1 VRGKRYAV
9 GSAAASCRATYSAL
23 AVEGSLLLTPRES
36 WSTTQPPSSTSL
48 TKRLQR
54 SYKNLTSATSSSEG
68 RAFSCSRYTCRP
80 TVFLGVGLECL
91 LVVYGLLEVDFNSN
105 TLRVAVLSDRW
116 VELKLR
122 WYSYLDSP

>member
-1 VRGKRYAV
+1 MHKVAGRGE
-9 GSAAASCRATYSAL
+9 L
-23 AVEGSLLLTPRES
+23 NEPNEE
-36 WSTTQPPSSTSL
+36 
-48 TKRLQR
+48 
-54 SYKNLTSATSSSEG
+54 TSAELQEFDKHHLPALRG
-68 RAFSCSRYTCRP
+68 GAFSCSRYMCRP

>member
-1 VRGKRYAV
+1 
-9 GSAAASCRATYSAL
+9 
-23 AVEGSLLLTPRES
+23 
-36 WSTTQPPSSTSL
+36 
-48 TKRLQR
+48 
-54 SYKNLTSATSSSEG
+54 
-68 RAFSCSRYTCRP
+68 
-80 TVFLGVGLECL
+80 VGLECL

>member
-1 VRGKRYAV
+1 
-9 GSAAASCRATYSAL
+9 
-23 AVEGSLLLTPRES
+23 
-36 WSTTQPPSSTSL
+36 
-48 TKRLQR
+48 
-54 SYKNLTSATSSSEG
+54 
-68 RAFSCSRYTCRP
+68 
-80 TVFLGVGLECL
+80 LECL